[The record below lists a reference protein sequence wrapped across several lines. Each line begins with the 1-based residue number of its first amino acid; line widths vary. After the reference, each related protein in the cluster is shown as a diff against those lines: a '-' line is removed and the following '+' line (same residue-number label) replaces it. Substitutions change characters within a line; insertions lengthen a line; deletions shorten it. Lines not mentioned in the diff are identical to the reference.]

1 MRRTLGVGSVR
12 GVRTREEREAHG
24 VRGGSPP
31 KGGEPHHPHGR
42 QSVGRNSTAL
52 SLVRALRQDRPFLS
66 GDQIDSCLVEIEQ
79 LLQRTLSVEEAARI
93 AGEKPGTVYK
103 AIARGHLAT
112 ATNGASNVHRLEQ
125 AEVEAW
131 MRRPRRQQSEAA

>member
-1 MRRTLGVGSVR
+1 MVAQIQGLREVRSVSVKCSTYGLSALTL
-12 GVRTREEREAHG
+12 VRT
-24 VRGGSPP
+24 
-31 KGGEPHHPHGR
+31 
-42 QSVGRNSTAL
+42 
-52 SLVRALRQDRPFLS
+52 LRQDRPALTD
-66 GDQIDSCLVEIEQ
+66 GQIDARLLEIEQ

-131 MRRPRRQQSEAA
+131 MRRPRRRQSEAA